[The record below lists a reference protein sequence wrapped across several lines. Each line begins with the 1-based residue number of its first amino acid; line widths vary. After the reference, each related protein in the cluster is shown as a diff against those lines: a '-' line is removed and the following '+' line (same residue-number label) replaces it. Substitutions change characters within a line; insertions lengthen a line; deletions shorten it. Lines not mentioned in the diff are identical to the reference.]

1 MNEVALHYHGHLYK
15 NRRNIISLFILSC
28 RYYRLLSQGI
38 YSILISLE
46 SIPPHQARMPK
57 TITIDSHH
65 IPLLESFLETIQ
77 LHIEE
82 LMVTLNKLTEVR
94 EHVPQSETQK
104 YANVD
109 NLIKYISLE
118 ACWHMRTF
126 NTYKEIRDMVRPS
139 AQTPD
144 NVDDLT

>member
-1 MNEVALHYHGHLYK
+1 MSK
-15 NRRNIISLFILSC
+15 PINID
-28 RYYRLLSQGI
+28 
-38 YSILISLE
+38 
-46 SIPPHQARMPK
+46 A
-57 TITIDSHH
+57 HH

-77 LHIEE
+77 LYIDE

-94 EHVPQSETQK
+94 EHVPQSQPQK
-104 YANVD
+104 CANVD

-139 AQTPD
+139 VEVHG
-144 NVDDLT
+144 NVDDPI

>member
-1 MNEVALHYHGHLYK
+1 
-15 NRRNIISLFILSC
+15 
-28 RYYRLLSQGI
+28 
-38 YSILISLE
+38 
-46 SIPPHQARMPK
+46 MPK

-82 LMVTLNKLTEVR
+82 LMATLNKLTEVR

-118 ACWHMRTF
+118 ACWHMRTY

-139 AQTPD
+139 AQTGD